1 MRTDAKNLA
10 LSAKVGAFNDTN
22 ALETIEQPVQHES
35 KAQSADLTDQSK
47 KDKEVKAYFKNVIG
61 DFSK

>member
-22 ALETIEQPVQHES
+22 ALETTEQPIQEES
-35 KAQSADLTDQSK
+35 NAQSADLTDLSK
-47 KDKEVKAYFKNVIG
+47 KDKEVKAYFKNVVG
-61 DFSK
+61 DYSK